1 MDYKNHIVISLGGSV
16 IVPDQL
22 DIDILREFTEVIT
35 EYTKKGFRF
44 VIITGGG
51 KTCRNYDNSL
61 KQIVNPKS
69 EDLDILGI
77 AATRLNAEFV
87 RICFGDIAH
96 DKIILDPNFIPETN
110 KPIIVGGGWHPG
122 NSSDLVAVYIAKNIG
137 ATKIINLSNIDY
149 VYNKDP
155 KKYQDAT
162 PISKSSWEDFRKI
175 LPKEWDPGLNIPFDP
190 IAAKEAEELSLE
202 VIIMNGKNLNNLK
215 NYLDDKE
222 FIGTIIK

>member
-35 EYTKKGFRF
+35 GYTKKGFRF

>member
-77 AATRLNAEFV
+77 ATTRLNAEFV

-137 ATKIINLSNIDY
+137 ANKIINLSNIDY
-149 VYNKDP
+149 VYSKDP

-190 IAAKEAEELSLE
+190 IAAKEAEGLSLE

-222 FIGTIIK
+222 FVGTIIK